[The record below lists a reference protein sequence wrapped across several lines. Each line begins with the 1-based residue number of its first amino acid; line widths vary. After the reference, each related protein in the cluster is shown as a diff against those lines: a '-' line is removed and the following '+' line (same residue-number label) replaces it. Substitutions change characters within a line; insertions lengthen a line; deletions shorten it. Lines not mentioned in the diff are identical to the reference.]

1 MDISDEWLDLN
12 IKGDGH
18 LCWGFNIKKDQN
30 DLQMPTLPKYLELV
44 LFFFQ
49 RLESKLTITC
59 ILLSKL
65 ALC

>member
-18 LCWGFNIKKDQN
+18 LCWSSNADFTQN
-30 DLQMPTLPKYLELV
+30 LELV
-44 LFFFQ
+44 IFFQ
-49 RLESKLTITC
+49 RLESKPTITC

-65 ALC
+65 TLC

>member
-30 DLQMPTLPKYLELV
+30 DFQMPTLPK
-44 LFFFQ
+44 
-49 RLESKLTITC
+49 I
-59 ILLSKL
+59 
-65 ALC
+65 